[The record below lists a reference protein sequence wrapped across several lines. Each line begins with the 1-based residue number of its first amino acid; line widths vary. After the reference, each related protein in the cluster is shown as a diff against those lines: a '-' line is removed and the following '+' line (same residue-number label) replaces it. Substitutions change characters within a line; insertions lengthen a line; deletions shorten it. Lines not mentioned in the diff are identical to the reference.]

1 MFDFICG
8 GGVDGDG
15 MDFHIFLNSSLFENL
30 SRKNQTGQIN
40 WNFIIISKFIN
51 IN

>member
-1 MFDFICG
+1 MFDFIYG
-8 GGVDGDG
+8 GGVGGDG
-15 MDFHIFLNSSLFENL
+15 IDFHILLKSFLFENL
-30 SRKNQTGQIN
+30 SWKNQTGQIN